1 LFKVAAGGKTFDS
14 RQKGL
19 EKEIFK
25 KKKNKKEGYD
35 DDDDEED
42 DDVVVVDF
50 VLCLC
55 CSHF

>member
-25 KKKNKKEGYD
+25 KKKEKKKKKMMMMRRKMMM
-35 DDDDEED
+35 
-42 DDVVVVDF
+42 
-50 VLCLC
+50 LLL
-55 CSHF
+55 